1 MNGLFQT
8 GGFLGTLCLPL
19 VADRWGRKWAIAF
32 SAILIIVSGAFLGG
46 SVNVGEFIFFR
57 FIAGAGAFMILAAV
71 PIWMSEVVPSHIRGA
86 LVDIHA
92 VLLVIG
98 YMMASWFG
106 LGFFYV
112 TSPSAW
118 RGPLCIQCVWPLLL
132 LAGLYWIP
140 ESPRWLIMQGR
151 HEEAQAI
158 LNRLHSNAKDPEN
171 SYARAEFYQIEKQ
184 VQIDSKLNTSWV
196 HIFKKPSYRKRAFL
210 AMGTCA
216 IIQCSGVLVIN
227 NYGPILYKTLGYSTV
242 QQIIYPA
249 AWLTFAVGM
258 NALAMLFVDRFP
270 RPKYMAFGVFGCM
283 VSLSCEAAIVAT
295 FIPST
300 NYTALRAGV
309 AMLFVFQVFYSL
321 CLDGTQ
327 FSYLN
332 ELFPTHLRAKGVCLG
347 VSIISLMNII
357 WLQSAP
363 VAFERVGWR
372 FYLALIIPGT
382 IGTIIMWIYFPDTK
396 GLPLEEVAAIFGDAD
411 EVAVYQREIEI
422 DHTTHAIVDHHN
434 DGAIH
439 VGGNDIESSGDNSL
453 KGPSKVEA
461 VHEEKQL

>member
-19 VADRWGRKWAIAF
+19 VADKWGRKWAIAF
-32 SAILIIVSGAFLGG
+32 SAILIIISGAFLGG

-158 LNRLHSNAKDPEN
+158 LNRLHSNAKDPEH

-184 VQIDSKLNTSWV
+184 VLIDSKLNTSWV

-283 VSLSCEAAIVAT
+283 VTLSCEAAIVAT

-327 FSYLN
+327 FSYLGN
-332 ELFPTHLRAKGVCLG
+332 
-347 VSIISLMNII
+347 
-357 WLQSAP
+357 
-363 VAFERVGWR
+363 
-372 FYLALIIPGT
+372 ALT
-382 IGTIIMWIYFPDTK
+382 
-396 GLPLEEVAAIFGDAD
+396 
-411 EVAVYQREIEI
+411 
-422 DHTTHAIVDHHN
+422 
-434 DGAIH
+434 
-439 VGGNDIESSGDNSL
+439 NSVVIL
-453 KGPSKVEA
+453 TEN
-461 VHEEKQL
+461 